1 LKEFGV
7 NWFRHNAFGSH
18 IGEWLALAIIILLSF
33 ALSIALLKV
42 VFWLLAHER
51 GADEREDE
59 SEKDYWRMHGE

>member
-1 LKEFGV
+1 M

-59 SEKDYWRMHGE
+59 SEKTIGACMENKVL